1 MPFRSKWALHQF
13 KKKKK
18 KDKSCVWAFPGSWQ
32 WQFLE
37 NEHLRSFKLVLAPPV
52 AAHFHRYCACE
63 AVMVLGLPWGWG
75 DEQIKKLQ
83 TSLLS
88 ARFRPFSIK
97 LTFLRLLPDID
108 FQNLEK
114 VIFFLA
120 LLWLLWRSWFPE
132 VLTLPFRQCFCCIFR
147 KCFLGPGWIEN
158 LNTKTADLRLA
169 PAEIWWVAPFVS
181 IGLAQPSKICFHPF
195 LPPNPL
201 SFICPSVP
209 LSLSPPFPPYFLS
222 TSIYWPSL

>member
-1 MPFRSKWALHQF
+1 MCMGLSRELTVTVFGE
-13 KKKKK
+13 
-18 KDKSCVWAFPGSWQ
+18 WAFEELQTCSGTSSGC
-32 WQFLE
+32 
-37 NEHLRSFKLVLAPPV
+37 SFSQVLCLWGCDGFRV
-52 AAHFHRYCACE
+52 T
-63 AVMVLGLPWGWG
+63 MGLGRW
-75 DEQIKKLQ
+75 EIKKLQ

-120 LLWLLWRSWFPE
+120 LLWLLWRSWFLE